1 MPLLTIMNLF
11 GRSPFAPLQ
20 SHMEK
25 VATCVHKVLELF
37 YALEKGD
44 QETLERLARQISELE
59 HQANVAKNDIRN
71 HLPKSLFLPV
81 DRAQLLEILAL
92 QDRIADAAEDIA
104 VLVLLKTLELPPAIQ
119 TDFKAFLDKN
129 IECFEEVR
137 KIIHEFND
145 LIESSFGGNEA
156 QKVRDMVEKVSFK
169 EHEAD
174 VIQHRLVKQL
184 IALESTISYATFHVW
199 VRIFEKIAEISN
211 LSEKL
216 AHRMRMTLELK

>member
-1 MPLLTIMNLF
+1 MLTIMNLF

-25 VATCVHKVLELF
+25 VAMCVHKVLELF
-37 YALEKGD
+37 CALETGE
-44 QETLERLARQISELE
+44 QEKLELVARQISELE
-59 HQANVAKNDIRN
+59 HQADAAKNDIRN

-81 DRAQLLEILAL
+81 DRQQLLEILTL
-92 QDRIADAAEDIA
+92 QDRIADAAEDIS
-104 VLVLLKTLELPPAIQ
+104 VLVLLKKLELPSPLQ
-119 TDFKAFLDKN
+119 VDFKAFLGKN
-129 IECFEEVR
+129 IDCFEEVR
-137 KIIHEFND
+137 KIIHDLNE

-156 QKVRDMVEKVSFK
+156 EKVREMVHKVSYK

-184 IALESTISYATFHVW
+184 IALENTMSYTSFYVW
-199 VRIFEKIAEISN
+199 VHVFEKIAELSN